1 MLAMYVRWGRYALF
15 PNLAVAIV
23 NVAVNYVDPAVAF
36 AHALGILSLSVALL
50 VLRTAPL
57 QVRRPKLAPL
67 SLYYLTCYAVL
78 FFTEWIL
85 LVVIGRPTGF
95 AGFAV
100 NRIFDVLL
108 GFGLLLIMVAQK
120 ELFIPMT
127 PYLLENSEGTR

>member
-1 MLAMYVRWGRYALF
+1 
-15 PNLAVAIV
+15 
-23 NVAVNYVDPAVAF
+23 YVDPAVAV
-36 AHALGILSLSVALL
+36 AHAAGILSLSVALL

-57 QVRRPKLAPL
+57 QAHRPKLAPL

-100 NRIFDVLL
+100 NRIFDILL